1 MGRGCKRLG
10 VRCFVLEG
18 RSWSCNQ
25 TNVIPCSD
33 KKGPGSQAQAQ
44 LPPSEVQWWLRGSRA
59 PLAAPSGPGPQT
71 LHSVITKGAGRPGPS
86 RPAGSSGPPTTG
98 CWSCRPCLEQTAAAM
113 RSQKWGCGRESPA
126 PQGLGPASLWS
137 HQDTA
142 FRHLLDEL
150 ESPRKKP

>member
-59 PLAAPSGPGPQT
+59 PLAAPQGRVPRPCTASSLRELGAQDPAGPQAPQAPR
-71 LHSVITKGAGRPGPS
+71 LPGAGLADRVPS
-86 RPAGSSGPPTTG
+86 R
-98 CWSCRPCLEQTAAAM
+98 Q
-113 RSQKWGCGRESPA
+113 
-126 PQGLGPASLWS
+126 
-137 HQDTA
+137 
-142 FRHLLDEL
+142 LL
-150 ESPRKKP
+150 P